1 MTLRDLF
8 KNINDGVKETFEVL
22 SGVLSILLDTPIE
35 ELIGGIA
42 IIIFIILFGASLLI
56 FNEFL
61 IKKAKEKIK
70 NEVFLFFFNDDCFF
84 CFTCFFYKI
93 CNLVLEFSIFIR
105 KD

>member
-70 NEVFLFFFNDDCFF
+70 NEVFLFFLMMTVSFALLAF
-84 CFTCFFYKI
+84 
-93 CNLVLEFSIFIR
+93 FIR
-105 KD
+105 FAIWFWNLAYS